1 MGTVSALVSRRI
13 ELDRPGGNGPGAEAL
28 AAADVAGG
36 APGSTSLMVIDPLPL
51 LATLGTLAL
60 GCAALGIG
68 ILVILATR
76 TSAANA
82 EPPAGSIDAWRSLE
96 ANGLLA
102 VGLVTQTAELWVPAG
117 VIRLACNGSVVV
129 VDGRTTLDVDYDDP
143 GSPDI
148 RLEFVA
154 LPTGSGDATDGE
166 AWLIRGLFG
175 SDPRPGA
182 QVTAVRLGELADRLA
197 RAVGVAIYAIRP
209 RYITESR
216 LGWMAMLACFVSGGA
231 VIFGLLSAQ
240 LGRYVDFPISG
251 AAVVLGIA
259 GMIMGYRMAKA
270 ASPLTV
276 DGAVLAADAERVTM
290 QLQRPMFSSVA
301 DGERLL
307 PWSILF
313 GEPATAQRMAWLAL
327 AGNDVP
333 AWYRFDGEFSKARF
347 TTCMDELTSGLRAP
361 AEFVPTRPW

>member
-1 MGTVSALVSRRI
+1 MGTVSALVSPHI
-13 ELDRPGGNGPGAEAL
+13 ELDRPGGDGPGAEAL

-36 APGSTSLMVIDPLPL
+36 ALGSTSLMVIDPLPL

-76 TSAANA
+76 TSSANT
-82 EPPAGSIDAWRSLE
+82 EPPTGSVDAWRSLE

-102 VGLVTQTAELWVPAG
+102 VGLVTQRSEQWVPAG
-117 VIRLACNGSVVV
+117 VVRLACDGSIAV
-129 VDGRTTLDVDYDDP
+129 VDGRTTLEVDYDDP

-154 LPTGSGDATDGE
+154 LPTRSGDATD
-166 AWLIRGLFG
+166 AWLIGGLFG
-175 SDPRPGA
+175 ADPRPGA

-197 RAVGVAIYAIRP
+197 DAAGAAIDAVRP
-209 RYITESR
+209 LYVVESR
-216 LGWMAMLACFVSGGA
+216 RGRMAMLACFVSGGA

-276 DGAVLAADAERVTM
+276 DGAVLAADAERVAM

-301 DGERLL
+301 DGERFL

-313 GEPATAQRMAWLAL
+313 GEPATAQRMAWIAL